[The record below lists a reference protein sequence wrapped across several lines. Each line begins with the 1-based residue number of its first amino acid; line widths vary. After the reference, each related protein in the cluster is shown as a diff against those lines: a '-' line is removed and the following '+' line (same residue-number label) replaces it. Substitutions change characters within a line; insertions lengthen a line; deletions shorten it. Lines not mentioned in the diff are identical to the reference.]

1 MLAQFYPPTIGGEER
16 HVADLSAELATRG
29 HSVTVATLWHEGCA
43 HFEIDRGVR
52 IHRIRGSMQRLERIF
67 SYKDRQFAP
76 PFPDPEALLALR
88 RIIREE
94 RPDIIHAHNWIVHS
108 FTPLK
113 AWSKAKLVM
122 TLHDYSLVCVQKRL
136 MRHGVRCSGPGLMK
150 CLECAA
156 DFYGIGKGVP
166 STLANF
172 TWGEIERQAVD
183 MFLPVSHSVAEQ
195 TRLAKRKVAYRII
208 PNFIPDEVEPP
219 GDDAQAMLAQL
230 PEGDFLLYVG
240 DLMPDKGVDVLLQ
253 AHAQL
258 NMSQGDREG
267 RMQMSQ
273 GDRKG
278 APVQYTDMQ
287 MGQDDREG
295 APLPYTNKM
304 SQGDRE
310 GAPLPYTD
318 MQLPL
323 VLIGRPVTGYLEGL
337 PPNVLHLGRWPHS
350 AIMQAWS
357 RCAIALIP
365 SICPD
370 ACPTVAME
378 AMAMGRPIVASRIGG
393 LTDILVDGQT
403 GLLVPPGDVQELREA
418 IQCLL
423 DDAGRRQGMGMI
435 AKQCVVAFQA
445 KSVVPRIEDV
455 YCEVLNS

>member
-1 MLAQFYPPTIGGEER
+1 MRILMLAQFYPPTIGGEER
-16 HVADLSAELATRG
+16 HVTNLSAELAARG
-29 HSVTVATLWHEGCA
+29 HQVSVATLWHKGFA
-43 HFEIDRGVR
+43 RFEIEEGVR
-52 IHRIRGSMQRLERIF
+52 IYRILGTLQRMEAIF

-76 PFPDPEALLALR
+76 PFTDPEALWALR
-88 RIIREE
+88 RIISEE

-267 RMQMSQ
+267 
-273 GDRKG
+273 
-278 APVQYTDMQ
+278 APV
-287 MGQDDREG
+287 
-295 APLPYTNKM
+295 
-304 SQGDRE
+304 
-310 GAPLPYTD
+310 PYTD

-337 PPNVLHLGRWPHS
+337 PPNVLHLGRWQHS

-393 LTDILVDGQT
+393 LMDILVDGQT
-403 GLLVPPGDVQELREA
+403 GLLVPPGDPQALREA

>member
-1 MLAQFYPPTIGGEER
+1 MRILMLAQFYPPTIGGEER

-29 HSVTVATLWHEGCA
+29 HSVAVATLWHEGCA

-172 TWGEIERQAVD
+172 TWGEIERHAVD

-195 TRLAKRKVAYRII
+195 TRLATRKVSYRII
-208 PNFIPDEVEPP
+208 PNFIPDDVEPP
-219 GDDAQAMLAQL
+219 GEGAQALLAQL

-258 NMSQGDREG
+258 NMGQGDREG

-278 APVQYTDMQ
+278 APVQYTN
-287 MGQDDREG
+287 G
-295 APLPYTNKM
+295 
-304 SQGDRE
+304 
-310 GAPLPYTD
+310 
-318 MQLPL
+318 QLPL
-323 VLIGRPVTGYLEGL
+323 MLIGRPVRGYLERL
-337 PPNVLHLGRWPHS
+337 PLNVLHLGRWPHS

-403 GLLVPPGDVQELREA
+403 GLLVPPGDVQGLREA

-423 DDAGRRQGMGMI
+423 DDAGRRHDMGMI
-435 AKQCVVAFQA
+435 AKQRVVAFQA
-445 KSVVPRIEDV
+445 NSVVPRIEEV
-455 YCEVLNS
+455 YRKVLNS